1 MTDTNAAPNNSIQ
14 EAIARAKAGAGA
26 VAANIQGLPDAP
38 AGAVIEAGST
48 GVPGQY
54 APAGAVAT
62 LDGFLD
68 AGVNLKPDVWLST
81 KNTGFAL
88 KGHAIPIESLGPV
101 GLALPSDMQPFYGL
115 RVQINGAATYYKTAD
130 RLTCLKTG
138 RPWGQLIQEA
148 ANQGAREY
156 KGFDIRL
163 TALQDVKDMKGT
175 VVLEAGKTLGYST
188 SITNYDDMAA
198 FALKVRNKGWFN
210 TDLVLEVECEVR
222 KNDKNKDGWGA
233 LVVKDFAPFTPEL
246 ADAVAAQ

>member
-1 MTDTNAAPNNSIQ
+1 MTDQTAPASNSIQ
-14 EAIARAKAGAGA
+14 DAIARAKAGAGA
-26 VAANIQGLPDAP
+26 LAANVGGLPDAP
-38 AGAVIEAGST
+38 SGAVIEMAST
-48 GVPGQY
+48 GTPGSY
-54 APAGAVAT
+54 AAPTVAT

-88 KGHAIPIESLGPV
+88 KGHNVPIEKLGPV
-101 GLALPSDMQPFYGL
+101 GLSLPSDMQPFFGL
-115 RVQINGAATYYKTAD
+115 RVQINGAATYYKTGD

-148 ANQGAREY
+148 AAQGAREY

-163 TALQDVKDMKGT
+163 TALEDVKDMKGA

-188 SITNYDDMAA
+188 SITNFDDLAA
-198 FALKVRNKGWFN
+198 FAKKVRDQGLFG
-210 TDLVLEVECEVR
+210 TDLVLEVECDVR

-233 LVVKDFAPFTPEL
+233 LVVKDFAVFTPEI
-246 ADAVAAQ
+246 AEAVAANQ